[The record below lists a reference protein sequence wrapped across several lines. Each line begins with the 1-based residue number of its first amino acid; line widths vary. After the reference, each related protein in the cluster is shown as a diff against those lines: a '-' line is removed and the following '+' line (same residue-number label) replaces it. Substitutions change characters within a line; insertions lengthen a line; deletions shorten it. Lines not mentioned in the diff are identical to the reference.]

1 MTPERLVVLELSRI
15 EATHLA
21 GLVSQFAELL
31 DETGEGLPDDPAVLR
46 LVPDGYADNPAAAQ
60 EFRDLTQRELLER
73 RSTDA
78 GAVLANLAEAIQLPA
93 EDGTPEEAE
102 AALLETILVRLG
114 PEDLQAWLRT
124 LAAVRLVLASR
135 LGITHEDDHVDD
147 DPRFGVYDWIGYR
160 LDGLVRAA
168 DGED

>member
-1 MTPERLVVLELSRI
+1 MTPGRLVVLELSRM

-21 GLVSQFAELL
+21 GLVTQFAELL

-46 LVPDGYADNPAAAQ
+46 LVPDAYADDAEAAR
-60 EFRDLTQRELLER
+60 EFRGLTQRELLER
-73 RSTDA
+73 RSADA
-78 GAVLANLAEAIQLPA
+78 GAVLATLAEAVDLSVDGNDPA
-93 EDGTPEEAE
+93 DSE
-102 AALLETILVRLG
+102 AALVETTLIRLG
-114 PEDLQAWLRT
+114 PDDLQAWLRT

-168 DGED
+168 DGDD